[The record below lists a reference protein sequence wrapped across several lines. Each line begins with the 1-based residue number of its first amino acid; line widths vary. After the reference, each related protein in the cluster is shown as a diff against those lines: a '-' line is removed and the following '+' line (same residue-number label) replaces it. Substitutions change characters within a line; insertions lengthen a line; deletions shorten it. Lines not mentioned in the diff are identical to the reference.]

1 MGLSSPHPARDVL
14 PDREP
19 DGGRGI
25 GSGDPHVGIP
35 KWLRRARAGYAAL
48 ILTSF
53 HALVLFLGLNLL
65 AAGFLRAFPQDP
77 VSLTYGDRSF
87 AKVYPGRTRE
97 DVHQLLLETWRRH
110 VGFEPFT
117 DAREVPEAG
126 RFVNVHP
133 GGFRLSRDQGPWPPE
148 TGVPSVFVF
157 GGSTAFGYGVADD
170 ETVSSYLQSFLA
182 KRAPLVRCY
191 NFGRGGYYSSQEHV
205 LFEDLL
211 EQGTVPR
218 VAVFLD
224 GLNEFAFDEP
234 QLTQELA
241 HFVDAPVA
249 ASASMLWRR
258 LPLNE
263 LISREKY
270 RRRLK
275 PARHRIARYDDP
287 PRLERLI
294 DRYLANRRA
303 IVAVAA
309 AWGVRPLFVWQPVPT
324 YKYDLDSHLF
334 GSYDFGL
341 NYYSAFGYARMA
353 ERRRDL
359 EQDAG
364 FLWAADMQE
373 GLHEPLYV
381 DQIHYTAAMSKRVA
395 EVIGGA
401 LVQREWLASP

>member
-1 MGLSSPHPARDVL
+1 MGLSLAPHSER
-14 PDREP
+14 
-19 DGGRGI
+19 
-25 GSGDPHVGIP
+25 P
-35 KWLRRARAGYAAL
+35 KWLRLVRAGYTAV
-48 ILTSF
+48 IVTSF
-53 HALVLFLGLNLL
+53 HALVLFLALNLL
-65 AAGFLRAFPQDP
+65 AAWFLKAFPQDP

-87 AKVYPGRTRE
+87 ATVYPGRTRE
-97 DVHQLLLETWRRH
+97 EVRQLLLETWRRPM
-110 VGFEPFT
+110 GFEPLT
-117 DAREVPEAG
+117 DAREVPETG

-133 GGFRLSRDQGPWPPE
+133 GGFRLSRDPAPWPPE
-148 TGVPSVFVF
+148 SSSRSVFVF
-157 GGSTAFGYGVADD
+157 GGSTAFGYGVADE
-170 ETVSSYLQSFLA
+170 ETVASYLQSFLA
-182 KRAPLVRCY
+182 ERTPVVRCY
-191 NFGRGGYYSSQEHV
+191 NFGRGGYYSSQERI

-234 QLTQELA
+234 QLTQELER
-241 HFVDAPVA
+241 FVDAPVA

-263 LISREKY
+263 LLSREKY

-275 PARHRIARYDDP
+275 PARHRLVRYDDP

-294 DRYLANRRA
+294 ARYLANRRD
-303 IVAVAA
+303 IVAVAG

-341 NYYSAFGYARMA
+341 NYYSTFGYARMA

-359 EQDAG
+359 EQDQG

-395 EVIGGA
+395 ELIGRA
-401 LVQREWLASP
+401 LVQREWLESP